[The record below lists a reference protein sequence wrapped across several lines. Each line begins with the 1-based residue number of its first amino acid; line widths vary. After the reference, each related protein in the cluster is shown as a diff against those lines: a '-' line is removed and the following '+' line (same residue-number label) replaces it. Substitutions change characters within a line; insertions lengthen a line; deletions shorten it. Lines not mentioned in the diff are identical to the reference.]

1 MGRSEPDHRLAEYQ
15 AALDAARMPVAVL
28 QLLAEGREQRTRPGE
43 EPLEVAFARTRVNEE
58 DGLPAAVWVALRH
71 GNVDASLAA
80 LLGASRTEFVVGEHE
95 ELDATY
101 RLRTIEERRVLPDVG
116 VLQMQMAALL
126 DIPWDIVT
134 MLCEWGPDDPR
145 TQKEID
151 TLLDGRMGAATAS
164 APSGAPTGA
173 PAGGQSG
180 ALRMSADE
188 LSALLQLNPKQGKL
202 LHTLV
207 RQADVTITC
216 TS

>member
-1 MGRSEPDHRLAEYQ
+1 MARSEPDHRLAEYQ
-15 AALDAARMPVAVL
+15 AALDAARTPVAVL
-28 QLLAEGREQRTRPGE
+28 QLLAEGREQRIRPGE
-43 EPLEVAFARTRVNEE
+43 EPLEVAFARIRVNDE

-71 GNVDASLAA
+71 GDVEGSVAA

-95 ELDATY
+95 ELDSTY

-116 VLQMQMAALL
+116 RLQMQIAVLL

-151 TLLDGRMGAATAS
+151 TLLDGRMGAATAVS
-164 APSGAPTGA
+164 ADGA
-173 PAGGQSG
+173 QSG
-180 ALRMSADE
+180 ALRMTADE
-188 LSALLQLNPKQGKL
+188 LGALLQLNPKQGKL
-202 LHTLV
+202 LNTLV